1 MSPYHWGFYYAA
13 LCKQAANVAPQQS
26 SQDQQYRRN
35 IGTALTGLG
44 ALSTLGSGV
53 AAGRAVAKQL
63 SPEAPWQKQYYAE
76 LDKYMDRINNDLN
89 TKPELKNLTPEEADA
104 YVRKE
109 LKPLTDSAGSR
120 FRSALWRGV
129 RVPALA
135 GVGSL
140 GLLGTGLYLRSTS

>member
-13 LCKQAANVAPQQS
+13 LCKQAANVAPPQS

-53 AAGRAVAKQL
+53 AGGMAIRSQYA
-63 SPEAPWQKQYYAE
+63 EDAPWRIQYQNE
-76 LDKYMDRINNDLN
+76 LDALSADKQKVDWSKMTVEQADEFIDKL
-89 TKPELKNLTPEEADA
+89 EEQRNA
-104 YVRKE
+104 VKKSR
-109 LKPLTDSAGSR
+109 GSR
-120 FRSALWRGV
+120 LRSAIGHSL